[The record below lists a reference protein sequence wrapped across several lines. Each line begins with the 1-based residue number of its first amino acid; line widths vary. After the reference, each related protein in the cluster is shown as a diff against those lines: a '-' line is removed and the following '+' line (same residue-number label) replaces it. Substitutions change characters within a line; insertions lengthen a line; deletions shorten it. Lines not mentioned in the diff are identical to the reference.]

1 MISKKLHLTLS
12 TELEESTQ
20 TIGEQCLEYLSVL
33 KREKPGSGTIAS
45 AGNALQK
52 TIRGLGRL
60 AGVSQHNLH
69 VHYDSSTASGPVCYH
84 NYRVVQSILEQF

>member
-1 MISKKLHLTLS
+1 MTLY

-33 KREKPGSGTIAS
+33 KKEKPGSGTIAS

-52 TIRGLGRL
+52 TIRSLGRL
-60 AGVSQHNLH
+60 AGVSPHNL
-69 VHYDSSTASGPVCYH
+69 YMYSTQLLVPSVT
-84 NYRVVQSILEQF
+84 I